1 MADCAVSQG
10 QRLVV
15 RKRNAVVV
23 PPKYIDSQ
31 RRDGAETD
39 FMWSTFT
46 FETGDLTLAG
56 TNKEKRMSIAT

>member
-1 MADCAVSQG
+1 M
-10 QRLVV
+10 V

-31 RRDGAETD
+31 RREGAETD